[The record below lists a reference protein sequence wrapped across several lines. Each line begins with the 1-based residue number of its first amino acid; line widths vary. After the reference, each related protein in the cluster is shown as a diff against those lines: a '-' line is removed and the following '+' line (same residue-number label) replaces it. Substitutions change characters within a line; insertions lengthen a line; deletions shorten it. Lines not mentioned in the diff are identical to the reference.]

1 MTPAREAIALPLL
14 FLTVLLLGS
23 LRVAGGV
30 ELVAPTPY
38 LLVLGVLLVRVVV
51 QSGTLAPEQLMSS
64 SRSALANVNGGM
76 VLATLWLAGSQVL
89 AVLSPESGV
98 PRLAFSVFFLI
109 LLVNTGAAAPD
120 RTRLLRSLA
129 VTFGATFILKF
140 VVLHGLSAPSDGPVK
155 RALQALLDGVTVG
168 VLMQDV
174 PDPITPYIALLVVGL
189 FLVGLVLL
197 PHRGQSVR
205 RTLVPTVEPAH
216 PSVRTSDVRRPEL

>member
-1 MTPAREAIALPLL
+1 MTAAREAIALPLV
-14 FLTVLLLGS
+14 FLTVLLLGG
-23 LRVAGGV
+23 LRIDGRV
-30 ELVAPTPY
+30 ELAAPTPY
-38 LLVLGVLLVRVVV
+38 LLVLGVLLIRLAV
-51 QSGTLAPEQLMSS
+51 QSGTLAPEQLLSA
-64 SRSALANVNGGM
+64 SRPALANVNGAM

-120 RTRLLRSLA
+120 RHRLLRSLA

-140 VVLHGLSAPSDGPVK
+140 VVLHGLSAPSEGPIK
-155 RALQALLDGVTVG
+155 GALQALLDGVTVG

-174 PDPITPYIALLVVGL
+174 PDPVAPYLALLTVGL

-197 PHRGQSVR
+197 PHRGGPATSGIVR
-205 RTLVPTVEPAH
+205 TAEAAHPTVRGRE
-216 PSVRTSDVRRPEL
+216 R

>member
-1 MTPAREAIALPLL
+1 MTPAREAIALPLV

-23 LRVAGGV
+23 LRIAGGIA
-30 ELVAPTPY
+30 LVAPTPY
-38 LLVLGVLLVRVVV
+38 LLILGVLLTRVVV

-64 SRSALANVNGGM
+64 SRPALANVNGAI

-98 PRLAFSVFFLI
+98 PRLAFGVFFLI

-120 RTRLLRSLA
+120 RHRLLRSLA

-140 VVLHGLSAPSDGPVK
+140 VVLHGLSAPSEGPAK

-168 VLMQDV
+168 VLMQRV

-197 PHRGQSVR
+197 PHRR
-205 RTLVPTVEPAH
+205 EPAG
-216 PSVRTSDVRRPEL
+216 PLIVRTAEAAPPAVRRPEL